1 MRRRALDYIRRMLQ
15 GLLAWTDSRLKQVPH
30 DRRRDHFLS
39 REIHV
44 PTPLVTLGTALVLFG
59 LLVPQVGFEPHR
71 ILALAGLI
79 ALLTIFFVLY
89 FIVDLPQFVQDDEA
103 VFLTGACII
112 LGVMMVEGC
121 RYLSQEFK
129 GIPMEFSLYGAP
141 LGAIAIVVTLLLNIR
156 LALLICVVLSIFCG
170 VLNQMSFNAMFVG
183 FASSAAAMLA
193 SRKVRRRSD
202 IMWAAFHVAWVSA
215 ICLYGL
221 GLFHGWPANLM
232 LKRMIWPV
240 INGGLCAI
248 IALGL
253 LPVLESFFSRITSI
267 TLLEVG
273 DFNRPLLRQL
283 MLEAPGTYH
292 HTLLVAALAEQAAE
306 AVGANSLLCRVG
318 MYYHDIGKL
327 MHPEYFIENQTMR
340 RSAKDKPEHHDKI
353 NPSISSLVIM
363 SHVKDGVALAR
374 AHKVPMEV
382 ARFIP
387 EHHGT
392 SLIKYF
398 YMRALEQDEEQALP
412 PDAFRY
418 PGPKPH
424 SRETVI
430 GMLADSVEAASRTIE
445 EPTYDRLKDL
455 VEKIVNSKFTDGQFD
470 EAPVTLED
478 LRKIIDSFATS
489 LSAMYHVRIEYPDFP
504 DHEEKPTPLTKSR
517 ATDE

>member
-1 MRRRALDYIRRMLQ
+1 MTHWWLNFFRGTLQ
-15 GLLAWTDSRLKQVPH
+15 RLLAWVDGRLKGAAQI
-30 DRRRDHFLS
+30 RRRDHFFA
-39 REIHV
+39 REIHI
-44 PTPLVTLGTALVLFG
+44 PTPLVTVGTALVLFG
-59 LLVPQVGFEPHR
+59 LLVPHVGLQAHR
-71 ILALAGLI
+71 IFALAGLI
-79 ALLTIFFVLY
+79 ALLTTFFVLY
-89 FIVDLPQFVQDDEA
+89 FIVDLPQFVHDDEA
-103 VFLTGACII
+103 VFLTGTCIV
-112 LGVMMVEGC
+112 LGVIMVEAC
-121 RYLSQEFK
+121 RYLSQEFR
-129 GIPMEFSLYGAP
+129 GVPPEFAYYGVP

-170 VLNQMSFNAMFVG
+170 VLNQMSFNAMLVAF
-183 FASSAAAMLA
+183 FSSAAAMLA

-202 IMWAAFHVAWVSA
+202 IMWAAFHVTWVA
-215 ICLYGL
+215 AVCIYGL
-221 GLFHGWPANLM
+221 GLFHDWTMKLTLSRMVWPL
-232 LKRMIWPV
+232 V
-240 INGGLCAI
+240 NGGLCAL
-248 IALGL
+248 IALSL
-253 LPVLESFFSRITSI
+253 LPILESFFSRITSI

-374 AHKVPMEV
+374 AHKVPAEV

-398 YMRALEQDEEQALP
+398 YMRALEQDDEQTLP

-478 LRKIIDSFATS
+478 LRKIIDSFANS

-504 DHEEKPTPLTKSR
+504 NQEEKPSPLKKSR
-517 ATDE
+517 TAEE